1 MVLLGARIAIP
12 TLCIRN
18 AYRVLPA
25 RHPLFDFGHL
35 VRVPLLVYA
44 VAVIGYV
51 LVEPGPVGG
60 LI

>member
-1 MVLLGARIAIP
+1 MSPVLELVRHGHFFDGS
-12 TLCIRN
+12 
-18 AYRVLPA
+18 
-25 RHPLFDFGHL
+25 HPLAPLL